1 MTSLHYVSSTDPSH
15 YGTIKY
21 SMTPVVSQPC
31 QVRVSSIQYIATF
44 SITTNDDYIEFEKE
58 DKTKTKFLFSEKNN
72 YLPETVVSEING
84 VIGDDFVVSQESD
97 GCLKFTT
104 SKTDSKYKRIT
115 DASHRARMLCGMY
128 HCDLPVD
135 LPFKAPSI
143 PLTSFGNQLYL
154 VSNLPS
160 PVGVRGNDKNKEEYR
175 SIVYKASDFI
185 YPNIPVNSRTPGPII
200 TTKTEA
206 LTDLEFTL
214 CDFLMK
220 PVILHSPLTITIEV
234 FYGLQTIP
242 MLPIS

>member
-1 MTSLHYVSSTDPSH
+1 MTSLHYVSSTDPSN
-15 YGTIKY
+15 YGTVKY
-21 SMTPVVSQPC
+21 SMTPVVCQPC
-31 QVRVSSIQYIATF
+31 QVRVSSIQYTATF
-44 SITTNDDYIEFEKE
+44 SITTDDDYIEFEQE
-58 DKTKTKFLFSEKNN
+58 DKTITRFEFSEKNN
-72 YLPETVVSEING
+72 YLPETLIYDLTTIMG
-84 VIGDDFVVSQESD
+84 PDITITLESN
-97 GCLKFTT
+97 GCLKFASELYT
-104 SKTDSKYKRIT
+104 RIT
-115 DASHRARMLCGMY
+115 DASHRVRMLCGMY

-143 PLTSFGNQLYL
+143 PLTCFGNQLYL

-160 PVGVRGNDKNKEEYR
+160 PVGVRGNNKNKEEYR

-234 FYGLQTIP
+234 FYALQAIP